1 MGILPLGTAN
11 NFATALRLP
20 MDLPSAFRA
29 IADGEERSVSLGI
42 ADGEY
47 FTEAAGVGIF
57 ADALVLCGA
66 GGATKSVTRTLRAVL
81 HLWLAHRPLT
91 LDLTVDGRRMQEKA
105 VMVAV
110 ANSFRLGLAL
120 PIAPTARL
128 TDEELDIVIMGPLTR
143 REMILYY
150 HAVRAQSH
158 IQLPKVRLIRAREV
172 RIDSPHALNV
182 HVDDRVRK
190 RTPVA
195 MRIVPNGLRVMVD
208 RL

>member
-1 MGILPLGTAN
+1 
-11 NFATALRLP
+11 

-29 IADGEERSVSLGI
+29 IAQGEERTVR
-42 ADGEY
+42 
-47 FTEAAGVGIF
+47 AA
-57 ADALVLCGA
+57 
-66 GGATKSVTRTLRAVL
+66 L
-81 HLWLAHRPLT
+81 HLWVAHRPLT
-91 LDLTVDGRRMQEKA
+91 LDLTLDGERLQEKA

-110 ANSFRLGLAL
+110 ANIFRLGLAL

-128 TDEELDIVIMGPLTR
+128 TDEELDVVIMGPLTR

-150 HAVRAQSH
+150 HDVRAQSH
-158 IQLPKVRLIRAREV
+158 TSLPKVRVLRAREV
-172 RIDSPHALNV
+172 RIDAPHVLNV

-190 RTPVA
+190 RTPVT